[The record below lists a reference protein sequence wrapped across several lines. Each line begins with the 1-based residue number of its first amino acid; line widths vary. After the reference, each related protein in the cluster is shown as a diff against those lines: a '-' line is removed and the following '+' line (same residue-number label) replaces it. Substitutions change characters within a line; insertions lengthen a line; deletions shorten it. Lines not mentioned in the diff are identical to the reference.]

1 MLYNF
6 QPMNYTE
13 IAIKKQKE
21 IESLTQVPNIEI
33 NHLIDFTLLRPDAT
47 YEELRNFVKTAEE
60 KKYYAI
66 CINPYFVPMAK
77 ELISNEI
84 KLCSVVGFP
93 LGALPLN
100 LKLYEVYWLIEQ
112 NVDEIDFVIN
122 ISEVK
127 SKNYKYVEKEISEIS
142 RTFPNSKVIIETC
155 LLTDEEKIEV
165 SKIVRNS
172 NAKFV
177 KTSTGFSKHGA
188 TFYDVA
194 LIRAVVGDN
203 FGVKASGGIRDRE
216 TAIKMILS
224 GANRIGTSSII

>member
-1 MLYNF
+1 
-6 QPMNYTE
+6 MNYYIE
-13 IAIKKQKE
+13 IATKKQKE
-21 IESLTQVPNIEI
+21 IENLTQIPNIDI
-33 NHLIDFTLLRPDAT
+33 NQMVDFTLLRPDAT
-47 YEELRNFVKTAEE
+47 YEDLRNLIKIATE
-60 KKYYAI
+60 KRYYAI

-77 ELISNEI
+77 ELISSEI

-100 LKLYEVYWLIEQ
+100 LKLYELYWLMEQ
-112 NVDEIDFVIN
+112 GVDEIDFVIN

-127 SKNYKYVEKEISEIS
+127 NKNYKYVENEIREIS
-142 RTFPNSKVIIETC
+142 RIFPNSKIIIETS
-155 LLTDEEKIEV
+155 LLTDEEKIEL

-172 NAKFV
+172 KAKFV

-194 LIRAVVGDN
+194 LIRAVVGND

-216 TAIKMILS
+216 TAIKMILC